1 MKLKL
6 YNVLMPKRQRLF
18 QLIMRTFIFLFCTT
32 VFALSSNGVNS
43 QNDTILINRDQSVS
57 IEKIFDY
64 IKEQTDYSFVYNEK
78 YLVNTPIVELKK
90 GVYKVSEILNESL
103 KLINC
108 TYTFDNNVIVVK
120 PKKNGSTNPE
130 VLQQEKFLIK
140 GVIKDE
146 AGFPVPGAN
155 VMVTSID
162 KYQKETDKD
171 YIIRG
176 TSTDFEGN
184 FEIAVSLGH
193 FLIVSSIG
201 FETFK
206 EKITTKK
213 DFYSIVLKESVMQL
227 EAVVISTGYQKTNK
241 KLATGSYS
249 TIEKA
254 DLQRQVTTNLVDRL
268 EGLSTGLLTTVSNG
282 NGGDN
287 ISLTLRGLSTFN
299 ANDQPLIVV
308 DGFPMQG
315 GFNTLNPDDVETMT
329 ILKDAAAASIWGTQ
343 SANGVIVITTKKGKI
358 GKPTVEFS
366 VYSTIKQSPH
376 LNDLQI
382 ATSQELVDWESYRIT
397 SGIYTNYPNI
407 LNGTSSSYLTAV
419 GQVWYDNDQG
429 TITDGEREARLAVLR
444 NTDNYSQIEKYLMR
458 TSISNQY
465 NFSVSGGST
474 TNKYYASFVLNDDES
489 VYRGDDSQRVNI
501 NFKDDIQLHK
511 KLDLS
516 IGANTTF
523 NKASYNSEGGLDLVY
538 DGIIPRYQLLVDE
551 DGNLTDVPRDYLASL
566 KRFYETNP
574 EFLDWSYNPIS
585 ELAARDNTLKSMNLR
600 FQAALKWDITN
611 FLKLTASGIY
621 ERGSTD
627 RRVFSSTETYEA
639 RNEINRLTYYD
650 DDEGEWAHHIPNTG
664 GILQLKTSDLEFY
677 TLRSQL
683 EFDKD
688 IASVHNIK
696 SMLGVEAQDK
706 RIKGALNEYVG
717 YNESSLIFDKL
728 FSYGDLSSPVEYF
741 DGVIRSANFSNPAY
755 ISSTHIRN
763 ISFFG
768 NLSYAYNNKYIITL
782 TAKTDQSSLFGS
794 SARLRLNKL
803 WSVGGSWNIDE
814 EAFFNVPF
822 INTLKL
828 RGSYGVNGNIKENGT
843 TESVFT
849 AGYTTLANLPY
860 YNLSVVGNPELTLE
874 DTYTGN
880 LGIDFSLSNYR
891 INGSIDVYERHS
903 KNLLTQRQITS
914 TQGYSSQL
922 VNNGEI
928 INRGIELSLNFI
940 PVQTPDFTWNN
951 RLNFT
956 YNKGKVLNY
965 ELDDELAYTRITS
978 PYVQGEE
985 IGALISYKWAGLS
998 ADGSPQIYDETGAI
1012 IDANTTLTDAN
1023 ATTVRGS
1030 RTPKYFGSFDT
1041 SITYKDLTLG
1051 VFLTTKLGHKFRK
1064 PTVNYSN
1071 TVVHQDIQNR
1081 WQETGDEVF
1090 TDIPRYPTVNE
1101 ATNTEFF
1108 TNYNRYYRLSDA
1120 LIVDASYI
1128 RIKDLYLK
1136 YKLNKNVLD
1145 KMSLNSVEF
1154 IAQLRNIGFLWL
1166 ANDYDI
1172 DPDTI
1177 PFSGGVLVG
1186 AGGDETAVSR
1196 PGYKPTPQISFGV
1209 NVKF

>member
-146 AGFPVPGAN
+146 AGFPLPGAN

-650 DDEGEWAHHIPNTG
+650 DDEGKCAHHIPNT
-664 GILQLKTSDLEFY
+664 
-677 TLRSQL
+677 
-683 EFDKD
+683 
-688 IASVHNIK
+688 V
-696 SMLGVEAQDK
+696 
-706 RIKGALNEYVG
+706 
-717 YNESSLIFDKL
+717 
-728 FSYGDLSSPVEYF
+728 
-741 DGVIRSANFSNPAY
+741 
-755 ISSTHIRN
+755 
-763 ISFFG
+763 
-768 NLSYAYNNKYIITL
+768 
-782 TAKTDQSSLFGS
+782 
-794 SARLRLNKL
+794 
-803 WSVGGSWNIDE
+803 
-814 EAFFNVPF
+814 
-822 INTLKL
+822 
-828 RGSYGVNGNIKENGT
+828 
-843 TESVFT
+843 
-849 AGYTTLANLPY
+849 
-860 YNLSVVGNPELTLE
+860 
-874 DTYTGN
+874 
-880 LGIDFSLSNYR
+880 
-891 INGSIDVYERHS
+891 
-903 KNLLTQRQITS
+903 
-914 TQGYSSQL
+914 
-922 VNNGEI
+922 
-928 INRGIELSLNFI
+928 
-940 PVQTPDFTWNN
+940 
-951 RLNFT
+951 
-956 YNKGKVLNY
+956 
-965 ELDDELAYTRITS
+965 
-978 PYVQGEE
+978 
-985 IGALISYKWAGLS
+985 
-998 ADGSPQIYDETGAI
+998 
-1012 IDANTTLTDAN
+1012 
-1023 ATTVRGS
+1023 
-1030 RTPKYFGSFDT
+1030 
-1041 SITYKDLTLG
+1041 
-1051 VFLTTKLGHKFRK
+1051 
-1064 PTVNYSN
+1064 
-1071 TVVHQDIQNR
+1071 
-1081 WQETGDEVF
+1081 
-1090 TDIPRYPTVNE
+1090 
-1101 ATNTEFF
+1101 
-1108 TNYNRYYRLSDA
+1108 
-1120 LIVDASYI
+1120 
-1128 RIKDLYLK
+1128 
-1136 YKLNKNVLD
+1136 
-1145 KMSLNSVEF
+1145 
-1154 IAQLRNIGFLWL
+1154 
-1166 ANDYDI
+1166 
-1172 DPDTI
+1172 
-1177 PFSGGVLVG
+1177 
-1186 AGGDETAVSR
+1186 
-1196 PGYKPTPQISFGV
+1196 
-1209 NVKF
+1209 